1 MTQEQHSPEELAR
14 AVGHVAD
21 SAESEMDLQV
31 KVSKLLG
38 PYLQDLPG
46 GGPEKYGHH
55 AARFRGIQDAL
66 HGSLIIEY
74 ERPGKLAKRAG
85 LDECLGQLRE
95 YLTQEAQQ
103 HGSQAKSALKR
114 MVGVGLDGQQIV
126 FVRYRGKG
134 AEPFIH
140 PKGRRPQLTF
150 FPDAGAQDF
159 YVDGPH
165 PVTPESIA
173 TFLGYLHSLARLPLS
188 PEALAETFGPKAN
201 IAHAVIGHL
210 YGKLRKSDNRRVETF
225 FAEWQRIFGIVYGQ
239 DIGKAEEDARALG
252 KQFEMRAPPKLK
264 EFLFCVHTYFA
275 LLMKLLAAEVMTLQR
290 GAMMQSFIT
299 PLVSAS
305 SEDFRKALKD
315 LEDGGLFARQGI
327 NNFLEGDFFSWYLS
341 VCDKPLTDEL
351 RVMLR
356 ALARFDPR
364 TPYLAPEQSRDLL
377 KKLYQYLV
385 PKKLRHD
392 LGEFYTPDWLAE
404 HLLNQLGYNGD
415 LDKRLLDP
423 ACGSGTFLVLAI
435 RRMKEWALQHDPPID
450 AEIVAKKILDNL
462 CGFDLNP
469 IAVIA
474 ARTNFLLALGE
485 LRRHLGEVE
494 LPIYMADSVL
504 TPSQHKRQRGML
516 EPGYPVPTRA
526 GVFVIPREYVDGGQ
540 VARLAVTLEEAVRD
554 GLHAGDFVKRVR
566 RELGMTHAV
575 SEDLLL
581 RLHAHIARLEKD
593 DRNRI
598 WARFIKNSFAPVFKS
613 EPGFDYVA
621 GNPPWVNW
629 ESLAEEYRAAT
640 KQLWA
645 DYGFFTQRGYRAVV
659 PAGKLELAA
668 LFAYAAADSYLADRG
683 KLGFVITQSVFK
695 TRGAGEGFRN
705 FMLPGETPLRVEAVD
720 DMVALQPFEGAANRT
735 ATVVLKKGEKTEYPV
750 RYAIW
755 HATPDYLRIRK
766 TFNFEPPLSDVESS
780 IRKQD
785 LAAIPVDVSRP
796 NSPWMTVPYAVVPA
810 LRKITG
816 ASPYKAREGV
826 NTLGAN
832 AVYWLRVREKLGS
845 SLLLA
850 ENVTEG
856 AKKKVKQ
863 QAVRVESDLVYPL
876 LRGRDVS
883 PWNATPSL
891 HILVTHPPTNPK
903 SAYDESHF
911 RTQFPRAHAYLCEH
925 KDLLRRRVRVR
936 KLGMPW
942 YALGEIGPYTFAPFK
957 VTWGEVGNDMAAA
970 VVSEAATEA
979 LGSRLVVPDHTVIT
993 VSFVDKSEAHF
1004 VAAQLNSSP
1013 ARLVVRGYIVLH
1025 PSPHVLEQVGL
1036 RKFDPAKEQ
1045 HQHLAQLSIRAHQ
1058 QAAKLAEHPNDEG
1071 KQQKLAET
1079 ENEID
1084 HAAAK
1089 LWGLTD
1095 GELGEIRKALELLR

>member
-1 MTQEQHSPEELAR
+1 MPEEPDSPEQLAEAIR
-14 AVGHVAD
+14 HVAE

-31 KVSKLLG
+31 KVEKLLD
-38 PYLQDLPG
+38 PYLPKIPG
-46 GGPEKYGHH
+46 ATLDHYGHTTKLG
-55 AARFRGIQDAL
+55 GIQDAL
-66 HGSLIIEY
+66 HGNLIIEY

-85 LDECLGQLRE
+85 LDECLRQLRE
-95 YLTQEAQQ
+95 YLTQEAQA
-103 HGSQAKSALKR
+103 HGKEATAALKR
-114 MVGVGLDGQQIV
+114 MVGVGLDGHQIV

-134 AEPFIH
+134 AEPFIAAE
-140 PKGRRPQLTF
+140 KRRQQLTF
-150 FPDAGAQDF
+150 FPDMESQGF
-159 YVDGPH
+159 YVEEPH
-165 PVTPESIA
+165 PVTAESIA

-188 PEALAETFGPKAN
+188 PEALADTFGPKAD
-201 IAHAVIGHL
+201 IAHALIGSL
-210 YGKLRKSDNRRVETF
+210 YHKLRKTESRRVETF

-239 DIGKAEEDARALG
+239 DMGKAEEDARALG
-252 KQFEMRAPPKLK
+252 KQFEMKTPPKLK

-290 GAMMQSFIT
+290 GAMMQSFIAQ
-299 PLVSAS
+299 LVSATN
-305 SEDFRKALKD
+305 EDFRKALRD

-341 VCDKPLTDEL
+341 VWDKSLADEL
-351 RVMLR
+351 RSMLR

-450 AEIVAKKILDNL
+450 TEIVAKKILENL

-485 LRRHLGEVE
+485 LRRHLGDVE
-494 LPIYMADSVL
+494 LPIYMSDSVL
-504 TPSQHKRQRGML
+504 TPSQHRRQRGML
-516 EPGYPVPTRA
+516 EPGYSVPTRA
-526 GVFVIPREYVDGGQ
+526 GVFVIPREYVDGGE
-540 VARLAVTLEEAVRD
+540 VARLALILEEAIRD
-554 GLHAGDFVKRVR
+554 GLHAGDFVKRVH
-566 RELGMTHAV
+566 RELGMTHAD
-575 SEDLLL
+575 SEGLL
-581 RLHAHIARLEKD
+581 RKLHADIARLEKD

-613 EPGFDYVA
+613 EPKFDYVA

-640 KQLWA
+640 KQLWR

-668 LFAYAAADSYLADRG
+668 LFAYAAADAYLTDSG

-705 FMLPGETPLRVEAVD
+705 FMLPGETPLRVEAAH
-720 DMVALQPFEGAANRT
+720 DMVDLKPFEGAANRT
-735 ATVVLKKGEKTEYPV
+735 ATVVLRKGEKTEYPV
-750 RYAIW
+750 NYAVW
-755 HATPDYLRIRK
+755 NATPDYLRIRK
-766 TFNFEPPLSDVESS
+766 TFGFEPPLSDVESS
-780 IRKQD
+780 VKKQD
-785 LAAIPVDVSRP
+785 LAALPVDVSRP
-796 NSPWMTVPYAVVPA
+796 NSPWMTLPHGIASA
-810 LRKITG
+810 LRKVTG
-816 ASPYKAREGV
+816 SSPYRAREGV
-826 NTLGAN
+826 NTEGAN

-845 SLLLA
+845 SLLLG

-863 QAVRVESDLVYPL
+863 QPVRVESDLVYPL

-883 PWNATPSL
+883 RWHAKPSL
-891 HILVTHPPTNPK
+891 YILITHPSSDPK
-903 SAYDESHF
+903 SAYEESHF
-911 RTQFPRAHAYLCEH
+911 RTQFPKAYAYLSEH
-925 KDLLRRRVRVR
+925 KELLKRRVLIR
-936 KLGMPW
+936 KLGWAW
-942 YALGEIGPYTFAPFK
+942 YALGKIGPYTFAPFK
-957 VTWGEVGNDMAAA
+957 VVWREQAQRLTAA
-970 VVSEAATEA
+970 VISTEETVA
-979 LGSRLVVPDHTVIT
+979 GTREVIPDHKLMSVGGESADEAHYLCALIQSAPSTIAVAGYT
-993 VSFVDKSEAHF
+993 VSTQISTHVIENIRIPKFE
-1004 VAAQLNSSP
+1004 P
-1013 ARLVVRGYIVLH
+1013 ANPLH
-1025 PSPHVLEQVGL
+1025 KKL
-1036 RKFDPAKEQ
+1036 PA
-1045 HQHLAQLSIRAHQ
+1045 LSQRAHNLAVELASHPDDG
-1058 QAAKLAEHPNDEG
+1058 AAKWKLAEIED
-1071 KQQKLAET
+1071 A
-1079 ENEID
+1079 ID

-1089 LWGLTD
+1089 LWGLSD
-1095 GELGEIRKALELLR
+1095 AELNEIRKALELLH